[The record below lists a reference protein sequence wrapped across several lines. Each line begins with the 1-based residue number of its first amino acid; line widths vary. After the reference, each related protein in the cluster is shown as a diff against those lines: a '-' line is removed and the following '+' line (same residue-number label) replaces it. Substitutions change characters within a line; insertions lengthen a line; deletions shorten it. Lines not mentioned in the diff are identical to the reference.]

1 VVIRSVRHRGLRA
14 LLEHDT
20 PRYLRPD
27 QVRRIRN
34 VLTALILA
42 KGMDDFMDAAPI
54 GWRIHR
60 LAGARRGQW
69 SVAVSGNWRITFDEA
84 DGVVSALDLED
95 YH

>member
-1 VVIRSVRHRGLRA
+1 MIIGSVRHRGLRA
-14 LLEHDT
+14 LLEHDS

-27 QVRRIRN
+27 QVHRIRN
-34 VLTALILA
+34 ILTALILA
-42 KGMDDFMDAAPI
+42 RDMDDFTRAAPI

-69 SVAVSGNWRITFDEA
+69 SVAVSRNWRITFNTA
-84 DGVVSALDLED
+84 GGVVSHLDLED

>member
-1 VVIRSVRHRGLRA
+1 
-14 LLEHDT
+14 
-20 PRYLRPD
+20 
-27 QVRRIRN
+27 
-34 VLTALILA
+34 
-42 KGMDDFMDAAPI
+42 MDAAPI